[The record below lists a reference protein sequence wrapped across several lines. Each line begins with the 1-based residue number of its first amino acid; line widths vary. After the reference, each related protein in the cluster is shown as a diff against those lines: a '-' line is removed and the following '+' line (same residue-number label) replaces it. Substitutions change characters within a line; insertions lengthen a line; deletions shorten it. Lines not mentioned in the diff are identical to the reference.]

1 LWVKNKGNTVMLSYS
16 TRKPVKSVLRT
27 REEESEVVQQ
37 VVDNQQGTND
47 NGGDSAGA
55 RNVVQY
61 ESDRDDHPRF
71 GGRPWCARGAAQV
84 RWVAEESEKDKES
97 DSESE
102 DSDDESRCS
111 RE

>member
-1 LWVKNKGNTVMLSYS
+1 MLSNS
-16 TRKPVKSVLRT
+16 TRKTIKSVLRT
-27 REEESEVVQQ
+27 REESEVAQLAAAG
-37 VVDNQQGTND
+37 NQQGTND
-47 NGGDSAGA
+47 IAGDNAGA
-55 RNVVQY
+55 CIVQY

-71 GGRPWCARGAAQV
+71 GGSPWCARGATQV

-102 DSDDESRCS
+102 DSEDESRCS